1 MQTDLAQGQ
10 ARRLSDDE
18 LRQITGGNFALATG
32 LSAIFSGFN
41 AVLKAVEGL
50 VVKASHNNP
59 KVISGINTFNQIT
72 TGVEN
77 VAVGVAQII

>member
-1 MQTDLAQGQ
+1 MQTDIAQGQ
-10 ARRLSDDE
+10 VRQLSEDE
-18 LRQITGGNFALATG
+18 LRQISGGNFALATG

-50 VVKASHNNP
+50 IVTASHNNP
-59 KVISGINTFNQIT
+59 NVVSGINTFNQIT